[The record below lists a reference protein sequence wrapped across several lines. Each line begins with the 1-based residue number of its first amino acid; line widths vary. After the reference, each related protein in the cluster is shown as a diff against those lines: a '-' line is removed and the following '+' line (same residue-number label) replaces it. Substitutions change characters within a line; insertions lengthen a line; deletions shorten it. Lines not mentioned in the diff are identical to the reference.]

1 MPNTFAM
8 SSAALTKLLVI
19 TPTAGVPTRSLL
31 IASCKLHD
39 EQLPQSPR
47 PLMAK
52 SDYFFLIFIYH
63 TIKIHNNYCQLLLC
77 GVQYYNCAV
86 HSIHRGYMS
95 EKLEAMRLELRRG
108 ILILAVLNAL
118 KQEQYGY
125 SLRKALQAVD
135 IDIEEGTLYPLVRRL
150 ESYGLLDSR
159 WSSEEGRKRRY
170 YQTSPNGIETLL
182 ALQTDWQQLNKSLAK
197 ISEANK

>member
-1 MPNTFAM
+1 
-8 SSAALTKLLVI
+8 
-19 TPTAGVPTRSLL
+19 
-31 IASCKLHD
+31 
-39 EQLPQSPR
+39 
-47 PLMAK
+47 
-52 SDYFFLIFIYH
+52 
-63 TIKIHNNYCQLLLC
+63 
-77 GVQYYNCAV
+77 
-86 HSIHRGYMS
+86 MS

-125 SLRKALQAVD
+125 SLRKSLQAVD

-170 YQTSPNGIETLL
+170 YQTSPKGEETLL
-182 ALQTDWQQLNKSLAK
+182 TLQTDWQQLNQSLAK
-197 ISEANK
+197 ISEVNK

>member
-1 MPNTFAM
+1 
-8 SSAALTKLLVI
+8 
-19 TPTAGVPTRSLL
+19 
-31 IASCKLHD
+31 
-39 EQLPQSPR
+39 
-47 PLMAK
+47 
-52 SDYFFLIFIYH
+52 
-63 TIKIHNNYCQLLLC
+63 
-77 GVQYYNCAV
+77 
-86 HSIHRGYMS
+86 MS

-125 SLRKALQAVD
+125 SLRKALKAVD

-170 YQTSPNGIETLL
+170 YRTSAKGIESLETLE
-182 ALQTDWQQLNKSLAK
+182 ADWQQLNMSLDK

>member
-1 MPNTFAM
+1 
-8 SSAALTKLLVI
+8 
-19 TPTAGVPTRSLL
+19 
-31 IASCKLHD
+31 
-39 EQLPQSPR
+39 
-47 PLMAK
+47 
-52 SDYFFLIFIYH
+52 
-63 TIKIHNNYCQLLLC
+63 
-77 GVQYYNCAV
+77 
-86 HSIHRGYMS
+86 MS

-159 WSSEEGRKRRY
+159 WSSEQGRKRRY
-170 YQTSPNGIETLL
+170 YKTSAKGEETLQT
-182 ALQTDWQQLNKSLAK
+182 LQTDWQQLNKSLVK
-197 ISEANK
+197 ISKFQKEIAQ

>member
-1 MPNTFAM
+1 MLYYEEVLSIVP
-8 SSAALTKLLVI
+8 VI
-19 TPTAGVPTRSLL
+19 GEV
-31 IASCKLHD
+31 
-39 EQLPQSPR
+39 LPS
-47 PLMAK
+47 
-52 SDYFFLIFIYH
+52 
-63 TIKIHNNYCQLLLC
+63 
-77 GVQYYNCAV
+77 
-86 HSIHRGYMS
+86 S

-170 YQTSPNGIETLL
+170 YQTSPKGIETLL

>member
-1 MPNTFAM
+1 
-8 SSAALTKLLVI
+8 
-19 TPTAGVPTRSLL
+19 
-31 IASCKLHD
+31 
-39 EQLPQSPR
+39 
-47 PLMAK
+47 
-52 SDYFFLIFIYH
+52 
-63 TIKIHNNYCQLLLC
+63 
-77 GVQYYNCAV
+77 
-86 HSIHRGYMS
+86 MS

-159 WSSEEGRKRRY
+159 WSSDEGRKRRY
-170 YQTSPNGIETLL
+170 YKTSSLGEETLQVL
-182 ALQTDWQQLNKSLAK
+182 EVDWKKLNKSISK
-197 ISEANK
+197 ISEIGKSSEIESKEKAK

>member
-1 MPNTFAM
+1 MT
-8 SSAALTKLLVI
+8 
-19 TPTAGVPTRSLL
+19 
-31 IASCKLHD
+31 
-39 EQLPQSPR
+39 
-47 PLMAK
+47 
-52 SDYFFLIFIYH
+52 
-63 TIKIHNNYCQLLLC
+63 
-77 GVQYYNCAV
+77 
-86 HSIHRGYMS
+86 

-118 KQEQYGY
+118 KKEQYGY

-170 YQTSPNGIETLL
+170 YKTSRQGEESLKILES
-182 ALQTDWQQLNKSLAK
+182 DWKQLNDSIAK
-197 ISEANK
+197 IGE

>member
-1 MPNTFAM
+1 
-8 SSAALTKLLVI
+8 
-19 TPTAGVPTRSLL
+19 
-31 IASCKLHD
+31 
-39 EQLPQSPR
+39 
-47 PLMAK
+47 
-52 SDYFFLIFIYH
+52 
-63 TIKIHNNYCQLLLC
+63 
-77 GVQYYNCAV
+77 
-86 HSIHRGYMS
+86 MS

-118 KQEQYGY
+118 KLEQYGY

-170 YQTSPNGIETLL
+170 YRTSAKGVETLN
-182 ALQTDWQQLNKSLAK
+182 ALQADWQQLNRSLVK
-197 ISEANK
+197 ISAASK

>member
-1 MPNTFAM
+1 MT
-8 SSAALTKLLVI
+8 
-19 TPTAGVPTRSLL
+19 
-31 IASCKLHD
+31 D
-39 EQLPQSPR
+39 
-47 PLMAK
+47 
-52 SDYFFLIFIYH
+52 
-63 TIKIHNNYCQLLLC
+63 
-77 GVQYYNCAV
+77 
-86 HSIHRGYMS
+86 
-95 EKLEAMRLELRRG
+95 KLEAMRLELRRG

-170 YQTSPNGIETLL
+170 YKTSPEGEKTLQIL
-182 ALQTDWQQLNKSLAK
+182 KSDWQQLNGSVAK
-197 ISEANK
+197 ISQVGKQSEGGPKEIDE